1 MVFLRPSATTV
12 AFLGLVVSTDY
23 AMAQT
28 QTAEDAADQS
38 SQSDGIAEIVVTAQ
52 KRAENL
58 QDVPVAVTAFG
69 GDALEQANIKALEDI
84 QGRAPGLVINSFSPG
99 QPEVAIRGVGTK
111 EDGAGASDSTLIM
124 VDGVYFATRTAT
136 NIDIFDLERLEV
148 LRGPQGTLFG
158 KNAIAGVVNYVTR
171 KPTIGDFEFKVRQ
184 TVGNFGTFDTAAGVN
199 IPLGDAAAARLS
211 MSRRDTDGFLTR
223 VNVGTPAVPL
233 GTEDDDDIGFA
244 ERFSWRAAVRW
255 EATERTSVLLSL
267 DGADDN
273 FGTDNREPV
282 GSAGP
287 LHNCGC
293 ASDPMA
299 VNSAIGGTVGKNG
312 GVYSYAGEELGFS
325 KRNIVGGMAQL
336 DHEMDFATLTVLGAF
351 RNSKFKNVL
360 DSGGLPPSPVVD
372 LTGSHG
378 NPNLLLLG
386 PATNG
391 FTFDN
396 VDVIDEKATQY
407 TGEVRLTSPEA
418 ERFRWVAGIFGSIED
433 IQRTEGVGFPALSD
447 QSLVASFVA
456 ANMDFRGKGVAGYG
470 QATFELTDTLSLTGG
485 ARLSY
490 ENKRIIASNV
500 VTSSPNVL
508 LILRPFPPTRGEDS
522 WSNFSWR
529 LGAEYRPNPDVM
541 IFGAVSTGFKSGGFT
556 GTATTAARATTSFD
570 PEEATNYELGAKLD
584 LFERRL
590 RLNTS
595 AFYLDYKDLQ
605 VTRFFQP
612 PTWGFG
618 EFFTVNASNAVI
630 KGIEVELTAKPL
642 EFLELGGSY
651 TYLDA
656 KYKDFFG
663 TPDISGA
670 GDFSNNRMRQAPENS
685 WSAYAQL
692 SHELASGDLLTA
704 NVSGRHQ
711 DIVFTNADNNPLD
724 VIPGYTLIEAWI
736 SWRSPSRKWE
746 VQGWMKNIGDT
757 AYRTHVYTQRG
768 NRIAFGTFGAPRSYG
783 LTISYEY

>member
-1 MVFLRPSATTV
+1 MKLSRPGGTIV
-12 AFLGLVVSTDY
+12 AILGLAISPDW
-23 AMAQT
+23 AIAHAQT
-28 QTAEDAADQS
+28 TQDAATEPEEQS
-38 SQSDGIAEIVVTAQ
+38 GIAEIVVTAQ

-69 GDALEQANIKALEDI
+69 GDALEQANIKSLEDI

-171 KPTIGDFEFKVRQ
+171 KPTIGEFEFKLRQ
-184 TVGNFGTFDTAAGVN
+184 TVGNFGTFDNGAGVN
-199 IPLGDAAAARLS
+199 IPLGERAAARLS
-211 MSRRDTDGFLTR
+211 ISRRDTNGYLTR
-223 VNVGTPAVPL
+223 VNVGTPAIPV

-244 ERFSWRAAVRW
+244 ERFSWRAALKW
-255 EATERTSVLLSL
+255 EPSDRTSLLLSL
-267 DGADDN
+267 DGADDD

-293 ASDPMA
+293 ASDPVA
-299 VNSAIGGTVGKNG
+299 VNIAIGGAAGKNG
-312 GVYSYAGEELGFS
+312 GVYSYAGNELGFS
-325 KRNIVGGMAQL
+325 KRNIIGGLAQL
-336 DHEMDFATLTVLGAF
+336 DHEMNFATLTVLGAF
-351 RNSKFKNVL
+351 RDSKFKNVL
-360 DSGGLPPSPVVD
+360 DSAGLPPTAVAD

-378 NPNLLLLG
+378 NPNLILLG
-386 PATNG
+386 PASTG
-391 FTFDN
+391 FAFDN
-396 VDVIDEKATQY
+396 VDVIDETATQY
-407 TGEVRLTSPEA
+407 TGEIRLTSPGA
-418 ERFRWVAGIFGSIED
+418 QRFRWVAGIFGSIED

-447 QSLVASFVA
+447 QSLVPSFVA
-456 ANMDFRGKGVAGYG
+456 ANMDFHGKGVAGYG

-490 ENKRIIASNV
+490 EKKRILASNV
-500 VTSSPNVL
+500 VTSSPNLL
-508 LILRPFPPTRGEDS
+508 LILRPFPLTRGQDS

-529 LGAEYRPNPDVM
+529 LGAEYRPNQDVM
-541 IFGAVSTGFKSGGFT
+541 IYGSVSTGFKSGGFT

-570 PEEATNYELGAKLD
+570 PEEATNYELGTKLD
-584 LFERRL
+584 LFDRRL

-612 PTWGFG
+612 PTSGFG
-618 EFFTVNASNAVI
+618 EFITENASNARV
-630 KGIEVELTAKPL
+630 KGVELELTAKPL
-642 EFLELGGSY
+642 DYFEFGGSY
-651 TYLDA
+651 TYLHA
-656 KYKDFFG
+656 RYKDFFG
-663 TPDISGA
+663 TPDISGT
-670 GDFSNNRMRQAPENS
+670 GDFSNNRMRQAPKNS
-685 WSAYAQL
+685 WSAYVQL
-692 SHELASGDLLTA
+692 SHELPSGDLLTA
-704 NVSGRHQ
+704 NLSGRHQ
-711 DIVFTNADNNPLD
+711 GKVFTNADNNALD
-724 VIPGYTLIEAWI
+724 VIPSYTLADAWI
-736 SWRSPSRKWE
+736 SWRNAGRKWE
-746 VQGWMKNIGDT
+746 VQGWVKNIGDE

-768 NRIAFGTFGAPRSYG
+768 NRIAFGTFGAPRMYG
-783 LTISYEY
+783 LTLSYEY

>member
-1 MVFLRPSATTV
+1 MKVTRQFATTV
-12 AFLGLVVSTDY
+12 ATFGLLAAPSV
-23 AMAQT
+23 AAAQ
-28 QTAEDAADQS
+28 DQQGEAPES
-38 SQSDGIAEIVVTAQ
+38 GQGDTGLAEIVVTAQ

-58 QDVPVAVTAFG
+58 QDVPVAVTAFAG
-69 GDALEQANIKALEDI
+69 EALEKANIKSLEDV
-84 QGRAPGLVINSFSPG
+84 QGKAPGLVINSFSPG

-171 KPTIGDFEFKVRQ
+171 RPTIGEFEFKARQ

-199 IPLGDAAAARLS
+199 VPLGDAVAARLS
-211 MSRRDTDGFLTR
+211 FSRRDTDGFLTR
-223 VNVGTPAVPL
+223 VNVGTRAIPI
-233 GTEDDDDIGFA
+233 GTEDDDAIGFA
-244 ERFSWRAAVRW
+244 ERFAWRAAFKW
-255 EATERTSVLLSL
+255 DPSDRTSLLLSL
-267 DGADDN
+267 DGADDD

-293 ASDPMA
+293 ASDPVA
-299 VNSAIGGTVGKNG
+299 VNIVIGGAAGKEG
-312 GVYSYAGEELGFS
+312 GVYSYAGDELGFS
-325 KRNIVGGMAQL
+325 RRNVVGGMAQL
-336 DHEMDFATLTVLGAF
+336 DHDLGFATLTVLGAF
-351 RNSKFKNVL
+351 RDSKFKNVL
-360 DSGGLPPSPVVD
+360 DSSGLPPSPIAD

-378 NPNLLLLG
+378 NPNLILLG
-386 PATNG
+386 PARNG
-391 FTFDN
+391 FSFDT
-396 VDVIDEKATQY
+396 VDVIDEEATQY
-407 TGEVRLTSPEA
+407 TGEFRLTSPGT
-418 ERFRWVAGIFGSIED
+418 ERFRWVVGVFGSIED

-447 QSLVASFVA
+447 QSLDPSFVA
-456 ANMDFRGKGVAGYG
+456 ANMDFLGKGIAGYG
-470 QATFELTDTLSLTGG
+470 QATFQVTDTLSLTGG

-490 ENKRIIASNV
+490 EKKRIIASNDV
-500 VTSSPNVL
+500 ISSPNVL

-529 LGAEYRPNPDVM
+529 LGAEFRPNTDM
-541 IFGAVSTGFKSGGFT
+541 MLYGSVSTGFKSGGFT
-556 GTATTAARATTSFD
+556 GTATTATRATTAFD

-590 RLNTS
+590 RVNTS

-612 PTWGFG
+612 PTSGFG
-618 EFFTVNASNAVI
+618 EFITENAANARI
-630 KGIEVELTAKPL
+630 KGIEMELTAQPL
-642 EFLELGGSY
+642 DFVEFGGSY

-656 KYKDFFG
+656 QYEDFFG

-670 GDFSNNRMRQAPENS
+670 GDFSGNRMRQAPKNS
-685 WSAYAQL
+685 WSAYVQL
-692 SHELASGDLLTA
+692 THEFASGSRLTA

-711 DIVFTNADNNPLD
+711 GKIFTNADNNALD
-724 VIPGYTLIEAWI
+724 VIPAYTLVDAWLA
-736 SWRSPSRKWE
+736 WRSPNRKWE
-746 VQGWMKNIGDT
+746 IQGWAKNIGDE

-768 NRIAFGTFGAPRSYG
+768 NRIAFGTFGAPRNYG
-783 LTISYEY
+783 VTLSFEY